1 MTAAFVVFSAL
12 TFVVACVVLGVTV
25 AAYLMLSRIWSDYLA
40 LHGDMKTVLG
50 TTFDLL
56 SKTSEV
62 YQVSCETKA
71 QMKLS
76 LDKAAS
82 LAVPS
87 KQEDLRSEFEAR
99 LAQLPKEYQ
108 DRYMKDDMA
117 FEKVMGHRR
126 LISKEMIDE
135 VNTVSR
141 LSQGT

>member
-1 MTAAFVVFSAL
+1 MTAAFSVL
-12 TFVVACVVLGVTV
+12 TFVVACVALGVTI
-25 AAYLMLSRIWSDYLA
+25 AAYLMVNRIWNDYLNM
-40 LHGDMKTVLG
+40 HGDMKTVLS

-62 YQVSCETKA
+62 YSVSCETRS
-71 QMKLS
+71 QLKLS
-76 LDKAAS
+76 LDKMTTSA
-82 LAVPS
+82 LPS
-87 KQEDLRSEFEAR
+87 KQEDLRTEFETR
-99 LAQLPKEYQ
+99 VAQLPKEHQ
-108 DRYMKDDMA
+108 DRYTKDDMA

>member
-12 TFVVACVVLGVTV
+12 TFVVACVALGV
-25 AAYLMLSRIWSDYLA
+25 ACAGYLMLSRIWTDYLQM
-40 LHGDMKTVLG
+40 HGDMKTVLS

-62 YQVSCETKA
+62 YQVSCETKS
-71 QMKLS
+71 QLKLG

-87 KQEDLRSEFEAR
+87 KQEDLRQEFEKRVAD
-99 LAQLPKEYQ
+99 LPKEFQ

-117 FEKVMGHRR
+117 YEKLMGHRR
-126 LISKEMIDE
+126 LISREMIDE

-141 LSQGT
+141 LNQGT